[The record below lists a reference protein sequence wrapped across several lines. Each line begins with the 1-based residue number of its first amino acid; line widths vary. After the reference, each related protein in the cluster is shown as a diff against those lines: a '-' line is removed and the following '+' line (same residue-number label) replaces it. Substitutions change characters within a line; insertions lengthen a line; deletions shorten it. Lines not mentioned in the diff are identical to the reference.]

1 MNVIG
6 VIDVDLLASSMSAH
20 DGLWSSDSQGLKLH
34 VQCLL
39 MEMMGDI
46 NVMYIGDDD
55 RGEEEV
61 RCVWWWEGASEEYN
75 RFSLLLLC
83 RYATPAADCCLRRG
97 IRLSSREQERESEV
111 YG

>member
-1 MNVIG
+1 MG
-6 VIDVDLLASSMSAH
+6 R
-20 DGLWSSDSQGLKLH
+20 GLVTPTYIVRSSQGLKLH
-34 VQCLL
+34 FMRRL
-39 MEMMGDI
+39 MEMMLQNIREGWGKI
-46 NVMYIGDDD
+46 IVMYIRQDK
-55 RGEEEV
+55 RGEDEV
-61 RCVWWWEGASEEYN
+61 MCVWRWEGASEEYN